1 MMSGYWNKV
10 TALPGK
16 GWDYAQDN
24 KVKTAVGVGSAIVVV
39 SFVAAC
45 LAFPAYRGQ
54 VATLTASAIA
64 DISGGFAAAFKFAAA
79 NPIAFGLLAIA
90 AVAAIGVLAVKSY
103 NQANQLGEVRNDLS
117 EKEAQL
123 GKVREQAEK
132 AFEEKRGADGNLVL
146 KDAGTVQ
153 TVVSDIAAILK
164 VGPKVAGVQ

>member
-24 KVKTAVGVGSAIVVV
+24 KGKTAVGVVSAIAVV
-39 SFVAAC
+39 SFVAAY

-103 NQANQLGEVRNDLS
+103 NQANQLSEVRELVKEAF
-117 EKEAQL
+117 EKE
-123 GKVREQAEK
+123 R
-132 AFEEKRGADGNLVL
+132 DDDDNLVA
-146 KDAGTVQ
+146 KDTKTVETVLAEVAG
-153 TVVSDIAAILK
+153 ILK